1 MSKSRNKIKDI
12 AYNYV
17 FKSPAKQLQVW
28 FCVTYKKPLFHD
40 KLEDHTEEE
49 LLINYY
55 VVKFVEDEK
64 FLAEYEKEN
73 GLLAEDKKDD
83 EDWLKRQMKDDYVGS
98 TKPDEE
104 CHDVF

>member
-17 FKSPAKQLQVW
+17 FKNPSKQLQVW
-28 FCVTYKKPLFHD
+28 WSHTYKRPLFHD
-40 KLEDHTEEE
+40 KLEDYTEEE
-49 LLINYY
+49 LLIEYFAY
-55 VVKFVEDEK
+55 KFIDDEK
-64 FLAEYEKEN
+64 FLNEYEKEN
-73 GLLAEDKKDD
+73 NLLPEEHRED
-83 EDWLKRQMKDDYVGS
+83 EDWLKKQMGQEYVGS